1 MKETEF
7 RHRLFDLANDA
18 PSGSS
23 APPALLRRARRRVVL
38 TIASSVAVAVLVV
51 GMGIAG
57 VRALQSAPTPADPP
71 TPTPTPG
78 SLGSLAYE
86 ADGDIFVADWDGGNP
101 ARIADGRP
109 PNGGP
114 GCGPAQYGAEGSIWS
129 PDGRYLAF
137 RYGSCQ
143 VVPTVMIGDQDG
155 NIVASFPGE
164 GWLISWSPDST
175 RVAVWVRL
183 WETIGVYGLDGE
195 RQAVLT
201 VPPGMMAPGDF
212 DPVWLPDG
220 ESLMVPYGVEIPL
233 DGSTPRK
240 LPWAD
245 AHEGEAT
252 YSPDGSRV
260 AYTTRTPL
268 EGLVL
273 QFGEHQ
279 GGSFVVAAADGSHAQ
294 EVFGDLVWK
303 PVWSPTGDRIAFTSG
318 NGTELRVVDVATGTV
333 TLLVEKD
340 GSDILSVLDFS
351 PQGDRILFS
360 RAEDRGI
367 GPSSLWS
374 IHADGSHLR
383 RLVTGTSS
391 GDWLSLSPTP

>member
-1 MKETEF
+1 MNETEF
-7 RHRLFDLANDA
+7 RHQLFDLAKDA

-38 TIASSVAVAVLVV
+38 TIASSVAIAVLVV

-57 VRALQSAPTPADPP
+57 VRALQTAPTPADPP
-71 TPTPTPG
+71 TPIPTPG
-78 SLGSLAYE
+78 NLGALVYGV
-86 ADGDIFVADWDGGNP
+86 DDDIYVADWDGSNP
-101 ARIADGRP
+101 VRISDGRP
-109 PNGGP
+109 TNGGD
-114 GCGPAQYGAEGSIWS
+114 GCGTGENYGPIWS
-129 PDGRYLAF
+129 PDGRYLAYW
-137 RYGSCQ
+137 RSNCQ
-143 VVPTVMIGDQDG
+143 VGPTVMISDPDG
-155 NIVASFPGE
+155 NLVTSFPGE
-164 GWLISWSPDST
+164 GWLLSWSPDST

-195 RQAVLT
+195 RQVLLT
-201 VPPGMMAPGDF
+201 VPPGMMAPGDY

-245 AHEGEAT
+245 QQEGEAW

-260 AYTTRTPL
+260 AYTTHTPL

-273 QFGEHQ
+273 RFGEHQ

-294 EVFGDLVWK
+294 EVFGARVWK

-333 TLLVEKD
+333 TSLAEKD

-351 PQGDRILFS
+351 PEGDRILFS
-360 RAEDRGI
+360 RAEDRGT
-367 GPSSLWS
+367 GAESLWS
-374 IHADGSHLR
+374 VHADGSHLR
-383 RLVTGTSS
+383 RLVAGTSS
-391 GDWLSLSPTP
+391 GDWLSPSPTR

>member
-1 MKETEF
+1 MNETEF
-7 RHRLFDLANDA
+7 RHRLFDLAEDA

-23 APPALLRRARRRVVL
+23 ASPALLRRARRRVVL
-38 TIASSVAVAVLVV
+38 TIASSVAIAVLVV

-57 VRALQSAPTPADPP
+57 VRALQAAPTPAHPP

-78 SLGSLAYE
+78 SLGALAYGV
-86 ADGDIFVADWDGGNP
+86 DGDIYVADWDGSNP
-101 ARIADGRP
+101 VRIADGRP

-114 GCGPAQYGAEGSIWS
+114 GCGPAQYGGEGSIWS
-129 PDGRYLAF
+129 PDGRYLA
-137 RYGSCQ
+137 YWYNSCQ
-143 VVPTVMIGDQDG
+143 VVPTVMISDPDG
-155 NIVASFPGE
+155 NLVTSFPGE

-175 RVAVWVRL
+175 RVAVWVR
-183 WETIGVYGLDGE
+183 WGETIGIYGLDGE
-195 RQAVLT
+195 RQKLLT
-201 VPPGMMAPGDF
+201 LPPGMMAPGDY

-220 ESLMVPYGVEIPL
+220 ASLMVPYGVEIPL

-273 QFGEHQ
+273 LRGQHQ
-279 GGSFVVAAADGSHAQ
+279 GGSFVVGAADGSHAQ
-294 EVFGDLVWK
+294 EVFGARVWK

-333 TLLVEKD
+333 TLLAEKD
-340 GSDILSVLDFS
+340 GSDILLVLDFS
-351 PQGDRILFS
+351 PEGDRILFS
-360 RAEDRGI
+360 RAEDQGV
-367 GPSSLWS
+367 GPISLWS
-374 IHADGSHLR
+374 VNADGSGLR
-383 RLVTGTSS
+383 RLVTGTAW
-391 GDWLSLSPTP
+391 GDWLSLSPTR